1 MSNNCWLWSF
11 NTENEEKLTYF
22 VIRSRKENM
31 AYSKEK
37 MLQSYTGAKV
47 CALIIK
53 NVYVDQFKDSNS
65 CFSWIYLVF
74 PCSLIL

>member
-22 VIRSRKENM
+22 VIHSRKENM

-47 CALIIK
+47 CASTK
-53 NVYVDQFKDSNS
+53 NVYVD
-65 CFSWIYLVF
+65 
-74 PCSLIL
+74 

>member
-1 MSNNCWLWSF
+1 MIKMHISKLHLIMSNNCWLWSF

-37 MLQSYTGAKV
+37 MLQRYT
-47 CALIIK
+47 
-53 NVYVDQFKDSNS
+53 
-65 CFSWIYLVF
+65 
-74 PCSLIL
+74 